1 MKFLFREVRKMKI
14 KNVLILVLLFAFGF
28 SRASSDYQV
37 VLAPDLIFSA
47 AFHHAG
53 AKIIKGP
60 SKDGDSI
67 KWKRRHKRRKKMR
80 RPQRGK

>member
-1 MKFLFREVRKMKI
+1 MKI
-14 KNVLILVLLFAFGF
+14 KNVLILVVLCALGF

-53 AKIIKGP
+53 AKIVQGP

>member
-1 MKFLFREVRKMKI
+1 MKI
-14 KNVLILVLLFAFGF
+14 KNVLILVLLFALGF

-53 AKIIKGP
+53 AKVVKGP

-67 KWKRRHKRRKKMR
+67 KWKRRHKRRKKNETPSTR
-80 RPQRGK
+80 KIKN

>member
-1 MKFLFREVRKMKI
+1 MKFLFKGVRKMKI
-14 KNVLILVLLFAFGF
+14 KKILVLVLLFAFGF

-53 AKIIKGP
+53 AKIVKG
-60 SKDGDSI
+60 SEDGDSI